1 MPSRS
6 PDGSVAMPAG
16 TSGGTAISGKLSE
29 KHTTRLSAGI
39 AVRNSRFTET
49 GTGSIAAM
57 PAILLT
63 GSMGVAAMTKE
74 EFRNEKL
81 YQATMHIAR
90 KMLKQGA
97 ISEEEYNEIDAVFL
111 KKYRPVLGQI
121 FSHI

>member
-1 MPSRS
+1 
-6 PDGSVAMPAG
+6 
-16 TSGGTAISGKLSE
+16 
-29 KHTTRLSAGI
+29 
-39 AVRNSRFTET
+39 
-49 GTGSIAAM
+49 M